1 VVEITELESVSTDF
15 QSAT

>member
-15 QSAT
+15 QSAA